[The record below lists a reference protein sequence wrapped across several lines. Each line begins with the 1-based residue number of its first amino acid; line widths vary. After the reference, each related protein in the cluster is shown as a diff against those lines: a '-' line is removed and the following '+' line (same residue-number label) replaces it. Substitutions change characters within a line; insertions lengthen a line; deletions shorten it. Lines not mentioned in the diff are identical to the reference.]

1 MQIGGGVAMGAITRD
16 FGQGA
21 MSQTGRTFDLAIG
34 GRGFFALSNGQTD
47 LYTRVGSFGLDS
59 DSSLVDLASG
69 YKVLSGSGQEV
80 TLDTQSLFPPKATGS
95 MSLSG
100 NLPAEIGG
108 PFAAVLTGNTPL
120 REGSPAK
127 LSGTQAG
134 AFTIPAGETWTME
147 VTVNG
152 GAPQTVAIQGTGAP
166 VTMQDL
172 ATAIDALDHVSAS
185 LNGGMIEMT
194 TGASGGA
201 ASLQVSPGAPG
212 KDLAQAAGLSG
223 NLVTGADTDVSATTD
238 LNALPAGIA
247 DYVSGDSIE
256 ISGVGVDGSPI
267 NSTFVYGTD
276 GTTVGEFV
284 SYVDALYPGA
294 TAALNANGQ
303 LTITADSAGATEL
316 SMSLSDGAANVGA
329 TQWGNYLP
337 MVTTAGSDADK
348 VVTSSEMFDSSGV
361 SRQMTM
367 TFERAVDGTWS
378 MTAEADAAEG
388 VVTSG
393 PILGLS
399 FDANG
404 APTNDSLTGLSVTV
418 DWLEGGT
425 QTATLELGTDGQLD
439 GLTQFGDS
447 ASARISSQDGY
458 GVGELG
464 SLSIEAD
471 GSVFGHYSNGQ
482 HQTLGEVG
490 VAVFGNPE
498 GLEASGGNLW
508 RQSVSSGRASLGKGE
523 LGAAGVV
530 IGGAL
535 EESNVDTAEEFVHL
549 IEAQRGY
556 QASARV
562 ISVQDEL
569 LSDAVNML

>member
-1 MQIGGGVAMGAITRD
+1 
-16 FGQGA
+16 
-21 MSQTGRTFDLAIG
+21 
-34 GRGFFALSNGQTD
+34 
-47 LYTRVGSFGLDS
+47 
-59 DSSLVDLASG
+59 
-69 YKVLSGSGQEV
+69 
-80 TLDTQSLFPPKATGS
+80 

-337 MVTTAGSDADK
+337 MVTTAGLRK
-348 VVTSSEMFDSSGV
+348 
-361 SRQMTM
+361 
-367 TFERAVDGTWS
+367 
-378 MTAEADAAEG
+378 
-388 VVTSG
+388 
-393 PILGLS
+393 
-399 FDANG
+399 
-404 APTNDSLTGLSVTV
+404 
-418 DWLEGGT
+418 
-425 QTATLELGTDGQLD
+425 
-439 GLTQFGDS
+439 
-447 ASARISSQDGY
+447 
-458 GVGELG
+458 
-464 SLSIEAD
+464 
-471 GSVFGHYSNGQ
+471 
-482 HQTLGEVG
+482 
-490 VAVFGNPE
+490 
-498 GLEASGGNLW
+498 
-508 RQSVSSGRASLGKGE
+508 
-523 LGAAGVV
+523 
-530 IGGAL
+530 
-535 EESNVDTAEEFVHL
+535 
-549 IEAQRGY
+549 
-556 QASARV
+556 
-562 ISVQDEL
+562 
-569 LSDAVNML
+569 